1 VEKTWGNSATNKV
14 SAEINKKEFVVTVS
28 KQIHHVP
35 LSEINYYPVRLIY
48 ISTLS
53 ST

>member
-1 VEKTWGNSATNKV
+1 MNTV
-14 SAEINKKEFVVTVS
+14 SAEVNNKEFVVNAL
-28 KQIHHVP
+28 KLIHHVP

-48 ISTLS
+48 VSTLS